1 MKLGPLVGWRQAVEL
16 GYTSRLLVTGVL
28 LAVSPSH
35 PLPQQDTDV
44 FQLPVDNGDDDPY
57 VDPDEHDIYEGL

>member
-1 MKLGPLVGWRQAVEL
+1 M
-16 GYTSRLLVTGVL
+16 TGVL